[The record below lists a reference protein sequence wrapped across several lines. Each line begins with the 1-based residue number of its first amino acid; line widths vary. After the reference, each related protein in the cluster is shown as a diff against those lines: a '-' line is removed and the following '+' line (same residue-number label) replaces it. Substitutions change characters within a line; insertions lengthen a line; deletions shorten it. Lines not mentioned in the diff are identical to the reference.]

1 MNKQTDSFYNRFS
14 FFYPVVDVLLK
25 PQKKALFKEVNQL
38 DEGKLL
44 EIGVGNGTH
53 FKYYE
58 KHKITAIDTS
68 EGMLAIARKNSSE
81 NIEVIK
87 MNGEALLFDDEKFNY
102 VVLSHVI
109 AVVANPEQ
117 LLSEVARVL
126 KPEGKVLI
134 LNHFTPNNWLGNID
148 RLFGLVAKLFH
159 FKSVFYIKDLK
170 NIDNFKLVKQV
181 DFGFGGYFKLLIYQ
195 KK

>member
-68 EGMLAIARKNSSE
+68 EGMLAIAKKNSSE
-81 NIEVIK
+81 NIEVLK

-109 AVVANPEQ
+109 AVVVNPEQ
-117 LLSEVARVL
+117 LLAEVARVL

-148 RLFGLVAKLFH
+148 RLFGLVSKLFH
-159 FKSVFYIKDLK
+159 FKSVFYLKDLK
-170 NIDNFKLVKQV
+170 NIDDFKLVKQV

>member
-81 NIEVIK
+81 NIEVLK
-87 MNGEALLFDDEKFNY
+87 MNGEALLFDNETFDY
-102 VVLSHVI
+102 IVLSHVI

-148 RLFGLVAKLFH
+148 RLFGLVSKLFH

>member
-25 PQKKALFKEVNQL
+25 PQKKVLFKEVNQL

-44 EIGVGNGTH
+44 EIGVGNGAH

-81 NIEVIK
+81 NIEVLK
-87 MNGEALLFDDEKFNY
+87 MNGEALLFDNETFDY
-102 VVLSHVI
+102 IVLSHVI

-148 RLFGLVAKLFH
+148 RLFGLVSKSFH

-181 DFGFGGYFKLLIYQ
+181 DFGFGGYFKLLFYQ